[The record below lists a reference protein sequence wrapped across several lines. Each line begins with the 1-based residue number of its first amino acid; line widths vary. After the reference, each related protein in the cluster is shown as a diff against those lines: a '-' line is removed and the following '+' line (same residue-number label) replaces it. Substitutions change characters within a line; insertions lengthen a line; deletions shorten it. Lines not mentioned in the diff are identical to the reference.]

1 MAKPLSVDLLNH
13 TFDFHAGHLTASG
26 TFDMNGGTVTIESA
40 VISNPSPQPDVV
52 LVDHD
57 ITITGVN
64 LAPVLDH
71 LL

>member
-1 MAKPLSVDLLNH
+1 VL
-13 TFDFHAGHLTASG
+13 ASS
-26 TFDMNGGTVTIESA
+26 VTIESA

-64 LAPVLDH
+64 LAHILDH

>member
-1 MAKPLSVDLLNH
+1 MAKPLSVDLLNQ
-13 TFDFHAGHLTASG
+13 TFDFHAGHLTATGS
-26 TFDMNGGTVTIESA
+26 FDVLASSVTIESA

-64 LAPVLDH
+64 LAHILDH